1 MHKSTLSLV
10 ACATLVASLEANTL
24 QLEPIIISSNAIE
37 TNELEAPYATEVYTS
52 TQIEASHAINIYE
65 FFNQHTS
72 LITSAGYGNT
82 FAQKLDLHGYGIGD
96 GYQNIVITL
105 NGRRLNNIDMTSQL
119 LGSIPLNTIEKIEIL
134 KGAGSVM
141 YGDGANAAVIN
152 IITKQ
157 GNHNEVGFYAGNY
170 HTLGESLY
178 LSSVKDRYSYAL
190 HLNHSNTDGVRVIDA
205 DGNRDQQKST
215 NGGIELSYKPTDS
228 LEIHG
233 GAEFTKNDSIY
244 GRPMTLNE
252 YNDNPA
258 QEGSAGYGSTE
269 QQLKSNVVNGGLIYL
284 FGGHYSLD
292 FDTSHEN
299 KQSNYITYGSIS
311 NYRYDNV
318 RASLNYNN
326 EHFKATAGASGIWGK
341 REGYGNTT
349 SKENRA
355 LYLSSEFNEEG
366 HTLSAGVRAEKV
378 TYKYDSSLSS
388 SSQDNTLYA
397 AEFGYNFAL
406 SKNSAL
412 FANYSHAYQ
421 APDIDRFFNWGGSF
435 NGFIEPMKTNTYTL
449 GYNHI
454 TQENKFKLSVF
465 YADLHNEIYYYNNGL
480 SWPSTIDLNTNI
492 DQSHKYGLDL
502 YDQWIVNDQI
512 NLTAS
517 YNYVQALIDTE
528 HQNGEV
534 YDGNKLPGVSNHNI
548 KTTLS
553 YLPNTNTTLALTQ
566 IYRSSAYAQ
575 EDFNNNF
582 SQKQDAYQSTNISI
596 TYAKDNY
603 EIFAKINNL
612 FDHSNGIW
620 INDDEIYP
628 VDFTTTFT
636 AGLKFI
642 F

>member
-1 MHKSTLSLV
+1 MFKSTLSLV

-24 QLEPIIISSNAIE
+24 QLEPITITSNAIE
-37 TNELEAPYATEVYTS
+37 TNELKAPYATEVYTS

-65 FFNQHTS
+65 FFNQYTS
-72 LITSAGYGNT
+72 LITSTGYGNT

-96 GYQNIVITL
+96 GYQNIVVTL

-134 KGAGSVM
+134 KGAGAVM

-157 GNHNEVGFYAGNY
+157 GNRNEIGGYAGNY

-178 LSSVKDRYSYAL
+178 LSSAKDRFSYAL
-190 HLNHSNTDGVRVIDA
+190 HLNHSDTDGVRVIDA

-215 NGGIELSYKPTDS
+215 NGGIALSYKPTNNIELHTGVNFS
-228 LEIHG
+228 NNNS
-233 GAEFTKNDSIY
+233 FY
-244 GRPMTLNE
+244 GRPMTLEE
-252 YNDNPA
+252 YNENPA
-258 QEGSAGYGSTE
+258 QEGSAGFGST
-269 QQLKSNVVNGGLIYL
+269 QQKFKSNVLNGGIIYL
-284 FGGHYSLD
+284 LGDNYSLELD
-292 FDTSHEN
+292 ASHEN
-299 KQSNYITYGSIS
+299 KQSNYITYNSIA
-311 NYRYDNV
+311 NYRYDEI
-318 RASLNYNN
+318 RGSLNYNN
-326 EHFKATAGASGIWGK
+326 GYLKASLGASGEWGE
-341 REGYGNTT
+341 REGYGNIT
-349 SKENRA
+349 SKDNGA
-355 LYLSSEFNEEG
+355 LYSSGEFHLSD
-366 HTLSAGVRAEKV
+366 HTFSLGGRVEKV
-378 TYKYDSSLSS
+378 TYNYESSTSS
-388 SSQDNTLYA
+388 ASQNDTLYA
-397 AEFGYNFAL
+397 AEAGYNLALTKTASFFA
-406 SKNSAL
+406 S
-412 FANYSHAYQ
+412 YSHAYQ
-421 APDIDRFFNWGGSF
+421 APDIDRFFNWGGAF
-435 NGFIEPMKTNTYTL
+435 NGFIKPMKSDTYTL
-449 GYNHI
+449 GYTLI
-454 TQENKFKLSVF
+454 TPNNKFKTSLF
-465 YADLHNEIYYYNNGL
+465 YADLTNEIYYYSDP
-480 SWPSTIDLNTNI
+480 SWVSSKNTNI
-492 DQSHKYGLDL
+492 DQSHKYGFDL
-502 YDQWIVNDQI
+502 YEQWII
-512 NLTAS
+512 NQEFQLAMN

-548 KTTLS
+548 KATLS

-566 IYRSSAYAQ
+566 LYRSSSYAQ

-582 SQKQDAYQSTNISI
+582 SQKQEAYHSTNISL

-603 EIFAKINNL
+603 EMFAKINNL

>member
-1 MHKSTLSLV
+1 MFKSTLSLV

-24 QLEPIIISSNAIE
+24 QLEPITITSNAIE
-37 TNELEAPYATEVYTS
+37 TNELKAPYATEVYTS

-65 FFNQHTS
+65 FFNQYTS
-72 LITSAGYGNT
+72 LITSAGYGNI

-96 GYQNIVITL
+96 GYQNIVVTL

-157 GNHNEVGFYAGNY
+157 GNRNEIVFYAGNY

-178 LSSVKDRYSYAL
+178 LSSAKDHYSYAL
-190 HLNHSNTDGVRVIDA
+190 HLNHSGADGVRVIDA

-215 NGGIELSYKPTDS
+215 NGGIELSYKAKDS

-233 GAEFTKNDSIY
+233 GAEFTKNDSFY
-244 GRPMTLNE
+244 GGAMTLDE
-252 YNDNPA
+252 YNENPA
-258 QEGSAGYGSTE
+258 QIGSAGFPT
-269 QQLKSNVVNGGLIYL
+269 QQAYRADVLSGGLIYTPNETL
-284 FGGHYSLD
+284 SFSTDLIR
-292 FDTSHEN
+292 EI
-299 KQSNYITYGSIS
+299 KQSNYVDYNSKT
-311 NYRYDNV
+311 NYHYQQLNNQIRYENGDFTVVIGNDN
-318 RASLNYNN
+318 
-326 EHFKATAGASGIWGK
+326 FWGE
-341 REGYGNTT
+341 RQGYHKGT
-349 SKENRA
+349 KENHA
-355 LYLSSEFNEEG
+355 LYGISEYRNDAHLFSLGGRAERVDYQFNE
-366 HTLSAGVRAEKV
+366 TAR
-378 TYKYDSSLSS
+378 TITQTD
-388 SSQDNTLYA
+388 TLYGIEA
-397 AEFGYNFAL
+397 GYSYLINGTNSLFVHYSHAFQAPDLDRFYTFDLTTYASSFDALINPAKSDTYSIGYNFITNTAKL
-406 SKNSAL
+406 KASLYYIKL
-412 FANYSHAYQ
+412 VDEIYAYQ
-421 APDIDRFFNWGGSF
+421 DSSIV
-435 NGFIEPMKTNTYTL
+435 K
-449 GYNHI
+449 
-454 TQENKFKLSVF
+454 
-465 YADLHNEIYYYNNGL
+465 
-480 SWPSTIDLNTNI
+480 NTNI
-492 DQSHKYGLDL
+492 DRSHKYGIDID
-502 YDQWIVNDQI
+502 YSQKISDQW
-512 NLTAS
+512 NLTAY

-548 KTTLS
+548 KATLS

-566 IYRSSAYAQ
+566 LYRSSSYAQ

-582 SQKQDAYQSTNISI
+582 SQKQEAYHSTNISL

-603 EIFAKINNL
+603 EMFAKINNL
-612 FDHSNGIW
+612 FDHANGIW

>member
-1 MHKSTLSLV
+1 MFKYTISIV
-10 ACATLVASLEANTL
+10 ACAALVNSLGAEIL
-24 QLEPIIISSNAIE
+24 QIEPISITSNAIE
-37 TNELEAPYATEVYTS
+37 TNELKAPYATEVYTS
-52 TQIEASHAINIYE
+52 AQIDASHAINIYE

-96 GYQNIVITL
+96 GYQNIVVTL

-157 GNHNEVGFYAGNY
+157 DNRNEIGFYAGNY
-170 HTLGESLY
+170 HTRGESLY
-178 LSSVKDRYSYAL
+178 LSSAKENYSYAL
-190 HLNHSNTDGVRVIDA
+190 HLNHSDTEGIRVIDT

-215 NGGIELSYKPTDS
+215 NGGIELSYKPTES
-228 LEIHG
+228 LEMHG
-233 GAEFTKNDSIY
+233 GAEFTKNDSFY
-244 GRPMTLNE
+244 GRPMTLKE

-258 QEGSAGYGSTE
+258 QEGSAGFGSTE
-269 QQLKSNVVNGGLIYL
+269 QKLKSNVINGGLIYL
-284 FGGHYSLD
+284 FGENYSLD
-292 FDTSHEN
+292 FDASHEN
-299 KQSNYITYGSIS
+299 KQSNYITYNSIA

-318 RASLNYNN
+318 RASLNYDN
-326 EHFKATAGASGIWGK
+326 EHLKASIGASGIWGE
-341 REGYGNTT
+341 REGYGNIT

-355 LYLSSEFNEEG
+355 LYLCGEFNEEG
-366 HTLSAGVRAEKV
+366 HTLSAGIRAERV
-378 TYKYDSSLSS
+378 AYAYDSSTSS
-388 SSQDNTLYA
+388 AAQDDTLYGV
-397 AEFGYNFAL
+397 EFGYNLAL

-412 FANYSHAYQ
+412 FANYAHAYQ
-421 APDIDRFFNWGGSF
+421 APDIDRFFNWGGTF
-435 NGFIEPMKTNTYTL
+435 NGFIKPMKTETYTL

-454 TQENKFKLSVF
+454 TNENKLKISLF
-465 YADLHNEIYYYNNGL
+465 YTDLQDEIYYYSDPFWIN
-480 SWPSTIDLNTNI
+480 SKNTNI
-492 DQSHKYGLDL
+492 DQSHKYGLDI
-502 YDQWIVNDQI
+502 YDQWIITDQFS
-512 NLTAS
+512 LTAN
-517 YNYVQALIDTE
+517 YNYVQAIIDTE

-548 KTTLS
+548 KATLS

-566 IYRSSAYAQ
+566 LYRSSAYAQ

-603 EIFAKINNL
+603 EMFAKINNL